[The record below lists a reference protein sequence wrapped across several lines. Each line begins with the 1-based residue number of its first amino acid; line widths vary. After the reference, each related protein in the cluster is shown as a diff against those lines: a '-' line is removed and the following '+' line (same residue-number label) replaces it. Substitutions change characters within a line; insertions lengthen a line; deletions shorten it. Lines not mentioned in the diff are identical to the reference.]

1 MKWLTLM
8 NVQLHFLDIKR
19 RVVLDDYTEHR
30 LHADE
35 MMNSHLLVIFGV
47 SSLVVA
53 DASLRRRDDDEIK
66 QSFKQCLDTRN
77 QRKQLTKIIRFSFYS
92 IYNRV
97 SSHSST
103 VSNIKLETRDVQFRA
118 KNRTFLSLHAFW
130 VRVVCLRAT
139 WREQEIRIVTNI
151 SLS

>member
-1 MKWLTLM
+1 
-8 NVQLHFLDIKR
+8 
-19 RVVLDDYTEHR
+19 
-30 LHADE
+30 
-35 MMNSHLLVIFGV
+35 VIFGV